1 MKWLYTSI
9 VILIFSSLSYAQR
22 TSRFESSLFVEKLT
36 YFIHGRTVDA
46 GSDWKGYYLPAQA
59 NGFRLTSVNGWVFK
73 EIIHTGLGLSY
84 ARIAGIKGMMAF
96 ADLRADFSTKCFTPY
111 FYLNPGYSHFWNQY
125 EGGTAT
131 FLFETGLG
139 ASYRLKGKSRILA
152 SVGLLGMQ
160 QKGYLTGKIGCTF

>member
-9 VILIFSSLSYAQR
+9 VMVLFSSLSYAQR
-22 TSRFESSLFVEKLT
+22 TSRFESSLFVEKFN
-36 YFIHGRTVDA
+36 YFIRGRTVDP
-46 GSDWKGYYLPAQA
+46 SPDWKGDYLPPQA

-73 EIIHTGLGLSY
+73 EMIHAGLGLSY
-84 ARIAGIKGMMAF
+84 ARIAGINGMMAF
-96 ADLRADFSTKCFTPY
+96 ADLRADFSTQRFTPY

-131 FLFETGLG
+131 FLLETGLG
-139 ASYRLKGKSRILA
+139 AGYRLKGKSRILA

>member
-1 MKWLYTSI
+1 ML
-9 VILIFSSLSYAQR
+9 LFSSLSYAQR
-22 TSRFESSLFVEKLT
+22 TSRFESSFFVEKLT

-46 GSDWKGYYLPAQA
+46 GPDWKGYYLPAQA
-59 NGFRLTSVNGWVFK
+59 NGFRLTSINGWVFK
-73 EIIHTGLGLSY
+73 EMVHTGLGLSY
-84 ARIAGIKGMMAF
+84 ARIAGINGMMAF
-96 ADLRADFSTKCFTPY
+96 ADLRADFSTKRFTPY

-139 ASYRLKGKSRILA
+139 VGYRLKGKSRILA